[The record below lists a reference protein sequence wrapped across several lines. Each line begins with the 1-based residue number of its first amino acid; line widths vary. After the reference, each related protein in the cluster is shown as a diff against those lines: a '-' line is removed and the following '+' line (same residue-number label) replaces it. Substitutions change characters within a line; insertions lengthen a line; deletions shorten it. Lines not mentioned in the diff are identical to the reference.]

1 VENISTQQYYLNIR
15 INVKNYMSQDEPTED
30 PLKEIDEAAKNF
42 DLSKLMRLTG
52 LPADVITGQRVMSRK
67 ERRTWYHEN
76 RRRLRLPKW
85 DKLDTLI
92 KK

>member
-1 VENISTQQYYLNIR
+1 
-15 INVKNYMSQDEPTED
+15 MSQDSDD
-30 PLKEIDEAAKNF
+30 PMKEIDEAAKAF
-42 DLSKLMRLTG
+42 DLEKLIRLTG
-52 LPADVITGQRVMSRK
+52 LPADVITGVRTMTRK
-67 ERRTWYHEN
+67 ERRAWYHEN